1 MALYRG
7 LDGISDQKRGIA
19 LGVFDGVHLGHQ
31 QLIGRLRQASAS
43 RGLVPS
49 AMTFAYPKGRGFDG
63 QALDHAFLMTEE
75 DRVQALFDQGL
86 EDVFLLPLTEAF
98 CHLSPFDFLDG
109 LITKTLGGAVL
120 ALGQDGHFG
129 WRGAGDVDF
138 LKDFSRQ
145 HPLTPL
151 VVGDVTWGGD
161 KVSSSRI
168 RQALAKG
175 LVEDARAMMT
185 RPFRLTGQVIAGK
198 KLGSTMGFPTANILY
213 PGQSSLLRRGV
224 YMTRVGL
231 AGGRVY
237 PAITNLGL
245 APTVLR
251 PDPQLRVESFL
262 YDFSADLY
270 GQVIQVDF
278 LAFIRPEETFAS
290 LDRLRAQVER
300 DRETV
305 RALHAL

>member
-7 LDGISDQKRGIA
+7 LDGISDHKRGIA

-31 QLIGRLRQASAS
+31 QLIGRLRQVSAS
-43 RGLVPS
+43 QGLVPS

-63 QALDHAFLMTEE
+63 QVLDHAFLMTEE
-75 DRVQALFDQGL
+75 ARVQALFDQGL

-98 CHLSPFDFLDG
+98 CHLPPFDFLDG
-109 LITKTLGGAVL
+109 LISKTLGGAVL
-120 ALGQDGHFG
+120 ALGQDAHYG

-168 RQALAKG
+168 RQALGKG
-175 LVEDARAMMT
+175 LVEDAQAMMT

-213 PGQSSLLRRGV
+213 PAQSSLLRRGV
-224 YMTRVGL
+224 YMTRVGV
-231 AGGRVY
+231 GGQFF
-237 PAITNLGL
+237 PAITNLGV
-245 APTVLR
+245 APSVQR
-251 PDPQLRVESFL
+251 PDRRLLVESFL

-278 LAFIRPEETFAS
+278 LAFIRPEETFTS
-290 LDRLRAQVER
+290 LGRLKDQIEH
-300 DRETV
+300 DLETV